1 MHVNIPSNPD
11 KMSSVPFVVFQYE
24 LDGSK
29 LSLIFLIIYEGE
41 QMLFP
46 YLIYNDLLHDK
57 YSDTY
62 IVMQY
67 STPLIKDTSVI
78 EKCQICRLMYRKI
91 CSPYKMVDYN
101 EMHCG

>member
-1 MHVNIPSNPD
+1 MLDMFQIHIKMDVNIPLNPD

-41 QMLFP
+41 QMLFS
-46 YLIYNDLLHDK
+46 YLIYNYLLHDK

-67 STPLIKDTSVI
+67 KQLIKDTSVI
-78 EKCQICRLMYRKI
+78 EKR
-91 CSPYKMVDYN
+91 
-101 EMHCG
+101 